1 MNRSIVTSEAGKNIE
16 SLRSDGRPLRSPEE
30 RKKEQVGIKKFG
42 ESKKEEEW
50 SVRDARYRR

>member
-1 MNRSIVTSEAGKNIE
+1 MNRSIVTSEAGEHID
-16 SLRSDGRPLRSPEE
+16 LGRDRRALRSPEQ

-50 SVRDARYRR
+50 SVRDSRHRR